1 MHLSLKK
8 RIQGNLSFSPAKS
21 LAYAVAAAT
30 IIVFLSL
37 LLVTITATEQLSNAD
52 LWLTMVS
59 HYVFMTWSF
68 YMEFL
73 LFRVCS
79 RLRTKLL
86 LSFALVL
93 VGSPLVGLAVTVIQM
108 WIHQQS
114 EYSMEGRLLTMSG
127 TAISDGLTAFIVSI
141 LIYWHDSYDLKNKE
155 NERLKIDNLNARID
169 ALKKQL
175 SPHFLFNSLNT
186 LRGLIGPENKD
197 ARQYVDGMAQ
207 VYRYTIQDRDIVH
220 LKDEMDFVS
229 SYVLMLQKRY
239 GQALIIKTDC
249 SSEYDYRYIL
259 PMSIQILVE
268 NAVKHN
274 IIMQDIPLT
283 VNIYTT
289 EDEKIVVRNRITPR
303 DNDILERTGTG
314 LTNLFERYR
323 LRFMAPVE
331 IDTSDGFFTVSIP
344 LFKTDTNKSK

>member
-21 LAYAVAAAT
+21 FAYAAAAAT
-30 IIVFLSL
+30 AIALLSL
-37 LLVTITATEQLSNAD
+37 LLVTVMDAGLLSNTN
-52 LWLTMVS
+52 LWLALAS
-59 HYVFMTWSF
+59 HYVFMAWSF
-68 YMEFL
+68 YMEFFI
-73 LFRVCS
+73 FRACS

-86 LSFALVL
+86 LSAALIL
-93 VGSPLVGLAVTVIQM
+93 VGSPLIGLAVTALQM
-108 WIHQQS
+108 WVYPQS
-114 EYSMEGRLLTMSG
+114 GYSMESLLLTMSG
-127 TAISDGLTAFIVSI
+127 SAVSDGFTTFIVCL
-141 LIYWHDSYDLKNKE
+141 LIYWHNSYNLKNKE

-197 ARQYVDGMAQ
+197 ARQYVDGMAH

-259 PMSIQILVE
+259 PMTIQILVE
-268 NAVKHN
+268 NAMKHN
-274 IIMQDIPLT
+274 VIRQDVPLT

-289 EDEKIVVRNRITPR
+289 DDEKIVVRNCITPR
-303 DNDILERTGTG
+303 DNDIPERTGTG

-331 IDTSDGFFTVSIP
+331 IDTSDGFFTVSVP